1 MTSVLAA
8 SVAEGM
14 TVLPATAIETE
25 AELPF
30 AGVTCCCGAGRRVL
44 SAPS

>member
-8 SVAEGM
+8 SAAEGM

-30 AGVTCCCGAGRRVL
+30 AGLHLLLRRRPT
-44 SAPS
+44 SS